1 MISASSEG
9 LDYVGLGWGAVPL
22 TGDRVVSDDGSVGV
36 VKVDRLGNLTIV
48 DPDVGLSRWAL
59 RWMLWRHAREVLR
72 PFSRLV
78 PEYRDWPEKYSASSK
93 YEVEYRTGLDVVP
106 GSVYRPLRLRLSSSK
121 PGPAVLGRDF
131 DPIGRQDR
139 EPVFRVV
146 KCHNLG
152 GEAPEIWRG
161 SSDLGLRRALFHKVP
176 KCGEFWTCP
185 VCSHRITIGRRSE
198 LTQAF
203 GTTVTAHGGVAYLVT
218 FTVPH
223 SPADLLEDLLRQM
236 LYARDRLTNGHAFQ
250 NVLKRKPGKRSPSRL
265 GHKYWGR
272 IRSLEVKWSP
282 ESGWHPHLHEAWIFH
297 EPLTP
302 SELAVFESL
311 PEAWADCCE
320 DWWLRRP
327 NRFGTDVRPIFDNAE
342 YLAKFDSDRTW
353 GAQYELAAG
362 NGKAGLGPWA
372 LLEGSM
378 YGNQLARS
386 KFLEYAHAMRSVS
399 PSSIHMGGKIRWAMK
414 ISGQLV
420 RSDDDLAT
428 RIESDA
434 ELITT
439 LTKAQYRWITETGSF
454 STVLQ
459 LAEAGA
465 DVLQDFFSQYV
476 SE

>member
-1 MISASSEG
+1 MIATASDG
-9 LDYVGLGWGAVPL
+9 LDYVGLGWGGIPL
-22 TGDRVVSDDGSVGV
+22 SGDRVISDDGSVGV
-36 VKVDRLGNLTIV
+36 VKIDKLGNLTIV

-59 RWMLWRHAREVLR
+59 RWMLWRCARDLLR
-72 PFSRLV
+72 PYSRIV
-78 PEYRDWPEKYSASSK
+78 SEHRDWPDKYASPAK
-93 YEVEYRTGLDVVP
+93 WDVDYRTGLDVVP
-106 GSVYRPLRLRLSSSK
+106 GSAYRPLRLVPGK
-121 PGPAVLGRDF
+121 PGLVPVLGRDF

-139 EPVFRVV
+139 EPVFRVL
-146 KCHNLG
+146 KCHNG
-152 GEAPEIWRG
+152 SGEAPEIWRG
-161 SSDLGLRRALFHKVP
+161 TGDLGQRRALFHKVQ
-176 KCGEFWTCP
+176 KCGEFWVCP
-185 VCSHRITIGRRSE
+185 VCSHRITMGRREE
-198 LTQAF
+198 LRQAF

-236 LYARDRLTNGHAFQ
+236 LYARERLSNGSAFQ
-250 NVLKRKPGKRSPSRL
+250 NVLKRKPGKRTPARL

-272 IRSLEVKWSP
+272 IRSLEIKWSP
-282 ESGWHPHLHEAWIFH
+282 SGGWHPHLHEAWIFS
-297 EPLTP
+297 EPLTTA
-302 SELAVFESL
+302 ELSVFDAL
-311 PEAWADCCE
+311 PDAWADCCE

-327 NRFGTDVRPIFDNAE
+327 GKNGTDVRPIYDNAE

-362 NGKAGLGPWA
+362 NAKSGLGPWA
-372 LLEGSM
+372 LLEGAM
-378 YGNQLARS
+378 YGDSIARG

-414 ISGQLV
+414 VSGQLV

-439 LTKAQYRWITETGSF
+439 LTKSQYRWITETGSF

-465 DVLQDFFSQYV
+465 DVLQDFLSQYV
-476 SE
+476 PE